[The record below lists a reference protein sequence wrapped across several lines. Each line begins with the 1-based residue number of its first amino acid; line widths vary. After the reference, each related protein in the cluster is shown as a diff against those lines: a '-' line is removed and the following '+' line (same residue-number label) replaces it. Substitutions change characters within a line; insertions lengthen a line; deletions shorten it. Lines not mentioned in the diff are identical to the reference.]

1 MMKEIKAVPGSEAY
15 QARID
20 ELQAQLRDYQDNP
33 RLVQSSEQLEPLEQ
47 AIRDL
52 AEQLA
57 ALTIGQQIQH
67 SLDSQELREAQ
78 SQLMSEWPHRLKNHE
93 SAGVWVRVASGYEIW
108 IKARYFRRKGKRWG
122 KRRYRGFYLGL

>member
-1 MMKEIKAVPGSEAY
+1 MKEIKAVPGSEAY

-33 RLVQSSEQLEPLEQ
+33 RVVQSPEQLEPLEQ